1 MDIDKLHTT
10 FTFKEDGMGQVI
22 KIMVVDDEV
31 GICRNVEKILKKN
44 DFEVTSATS
53 AGEAL
58 EKMHKERFNLVITDI
73 VMPQM
78 NGLELLKKVKSKWP
92 ETKALTMTAFASTDT
107 AHRAIRLGALDYLP
121 KPFTPT
127 ELRDMVDDALE
138 GKLIEA
144 KISPEEMES
153 IDVTDMEIID
163 VDIPFEM
170 NEVAEQTSEAY
181 TQMLGRGDMPVVEV
195 KASEPLEGFCEIG
208 AMVCDIFKKL
218 GATCKAGVK
227 TSACPQLKKK
237 KKAKAK
243 GPDVK
248 TLVGI
253 DQPFNYEEVRAVT
266 GPEYLNQLRHEGI
279 VMPTYEEL
287 KANVAKMD
295 ARAKIDVDVPFDR
308 HEVEKVTGKA
318 YTRQATRTDLPAV
331 EITVS
336 QPLEGFCETGA
347 MVCDIFKKLGAT
359 CKAGNK
365 GACPQLKKKKKAK
378 AKGGFDPNKMIS
390 IEMPFDVKE
399 VAAVTGS
406 DYIDFAIS
414 DGLTQIPYAQLKA
427 EYEKRLSDEAEQ
439 VNLETDPILVID
451 DEVAV
456 NNNIR
461 KILGKTGYGVDQA
474 TTKAD
479 ALAKI
484 DNKTYALILLDL
496 KIPGVQGLELLQH
509 INECQPNA
517 KVIMI
522 TGYASLETAK
532 EAARMGAVEYL
543 PKPFTPNEIR
553 EATDRAFRLAA

>member
-1 MDIDKLHTT
+1 MSN
-10 FTFKEDGMGQVI
+10 VI
-22 KIMVVDDEV
+22 RIMVVDDEA
-31 GICRNVEKILKKN
+31 GICRNVEKILTKN
-44 DFEVTSATS
+44 EFEVTSATS
-53 AGEAL
+53 AREAL
-58 EKMHKERFNLVITDI
+58 EIMQKETFNLVITDI

-78 NGLELLKKVKSKWP
+78 NGLELLKKVKSQWP

-121 KPFTPT
+121 KPFTPN
-127 ELRDMVDDALE
+127 ELRDMVDEALA

-144 KISPEEMES
+144 KVSPEEMES
-153 IDVTDMEIID
+153 IDVTDMDVID
-163 VDIPFEM
+163 VDIPFKM
-170 NEVAEQTSEAY
+170 NEVAEQTSDAY

-208 AMVCDIFKKL
+208 TMVCDIFKKL

-243 GPDVK
+243 GPNAK

-266 GPEYLNQLRHEGI
+266 GPEYLSHLQHEGI

-287 KANVAKMD
+287 KANVAQMD

-378 AKGGFDPNKMIS
+378 AKSGFDPNKMIS
-390 IEMPFDVKE
+390 VEMPFDVKE
-399 VAAVTGS
+399 VAAVTGP
-406 DYIDFAIS
+406 DYIEYAIS
-414 DGLTQIPYAQLKA
+414 DGLTQIPYSHLKA
-427 EYEKRLSDEAEQ
+427 DYEKRLADDAEQ
-439 VNLETDPILVID
+439 VNIETDLILVID

-461 KILGKTGYGVDQA
+461 KILAKTGYGVDQA

-479 ALAKI
+479 ALSKI
-484 DNKTYALILLDL
+484 DNKNYALILLDL

-509 INECQPNA
+509 INDRQPNA

-553 EATDRAFRLAA
+553 EATDRVFKLAA